1 VETTPI
7 GLNAPPLLQALGQM
21 LMFQPE
27 TGSLSLNLAV
37 TKNLFQ
43 AIGGKL
49 TVRQKAEQGEVLTIF
64 LPLEQR

>member
-1 VETTPI
+1 MSSVYRLPKLQVEGVPI
-7 GLNAPPLLQALGQM
+7 GRTAPLLQALGPL

-49 TVRQKAEQGEVLTIF
+49 TMR
-64 LPLEQR
+64 